1 MRIIK
6 ELGQADVGEGDL
18 QTNLF
23 GGRDGKHKK
32 KVKESN
38 KDDNLKKKYYFCFN

>member
-18 QTNLF
+18 QANLF
-23 GGRDGKHKK
+23 CGRDGKYKK
-32 KVKESN
+32 
-38 KDDNLKKKYYFCFN
+38 

>member
-18 QTNLF
+18 QINLF

-32 KVKESN
+32 
-38 KDDNLKKKYYFCFN
+38 